1 MLKSFFDLTIIRI
14 YLIFQ
19 FVTRACLG
27 LFGIIQNQI
36 AITELPG
43 IFLVGIINDF
53 IAIAYFLPL
62 ALVISSCFHRV
73 LRNKITIY
81 KICSLGTYFLINS
94 ILIFTL
100 IAQIIF
106 WEEFGT
112 NFNFIAVDY
121 LIYTHEIIGTVV
133 ESLPIYKILVAFT
146 ISSILLTYF
155 LRNYIFNQIS
165 QINIRFYLAY
175 ALSLFALSLGFS
187 KFYESEKFTLSTNRY
202 AIEIGKNG
210 GYEFFTAFFN
220 NSLNYDR
227 FYQKLPKDT
236 TIDIVRTNIIQ
247 PNQEFLNN
255 KNIER
260 YVNKNNNLE
269 TKKYNVVLIM
279 VESLS
284 AKFMG
289 KFGNTESITPNLDK
303 LADDS
308 IFFTNFY
315 ATGTRTVR
323 GLEAVS
329 LSVPPTPGSS
339 IIRRPNNANLFNA
352 STIFKK
358 AEYDISFIFGGY
370 SYFDN
375 LNKFFSSNSY
385 KVIDRSNFSS
395 EEISFSNVWGVA
407 DEDLLFKALGELD
420 KNYKAGKPFFSLIMT
435 TSNHRPYTFP
445 DGRIDLPSGGGRNAA
460 VKYTDYAIGKFFEEA
475 RKKEWFKDTIF
486 VITADHCAAS
496 AGKVNLPVAQYH
508 IPLMIYNPHI
518 LKPKQVD
525 NLASQIDIIPTILG
539 ILNLPHTTKLW
550 GTDILNFPANRAFIS
565 TYQLLGYMKDEH
577 LIILAP
583 NSKAKAYQVSG
594 TKQHEIDYNVGNL
607 THEAISFFQTASS
620 FYENGELTEK

>member
-1 MLKSFFDLTIIRI
+1 MLKSFFDLAIIRI

-19 FVTRACLG
+19 FVTRICLG
-27 LFGIIQNQI
+27 LFGLTQNQI
-36 AITELPG
+36 NLSEFPG
-43 IFLVGIINDF
+43 IFLVGIVNDF
-53 IAIAYFLPL
+53 IAITYFLPL
-62 ALVISSCFHRV
+62 VLIISGCFHIAF
-73 LRNKITIY
+73 RNQIKIR
-81 KICSLGTYFLINS
+81 KICSLGAYFLVNS

-106 WEEFGT
+106 WEEFST

-133 ESLPIYKILVAFT
+133 ESLPIYKILFAFI
-146 ISSILLTYF
+146 ISSIMLTYF
-155 LRNYIFNQIS
+155 LRSYILNQIL
-165 QINIRFYLAY
+165 QINIRYYLIY
-175 ALSLFALSLGFS
+175 TLGLFILSLGFS
-187 KFYESEKFTLSTNRY
+187 KFYDSEKFTLSTNRY

-220 NSLNYDR
+220 NSLNYNQ
-227 FYQKLPKDT
+227 FYQKISEDT
-236 TIDIVRTNIIQ
+236 AVDIVRANISQ

-255 KNIER
+255 QNIER
-260 YVNKNNNLE
+260 YVNKNNNLD
-269 TKKYNVVLIM
+269 TKKYNVVVIM

-289 KFGNTESITPNLDK
+289 KFGNADSITPNLDK
-303 LADDS
+303 LADES

-352 STIFKK
+352 STIFKQ
-358 AEYDISFIFGGY
+358 AGYEISFIFGGY

-375 LNKFFSSNSY
+375 LNKFFSSNNY
-385 KVIDRSNFSS
+385 KVIDRSDFSS

-407 DEDLLFKALGELD
+407 DEDLLFKGLVELD
-420 KNYKAGKPFFSLIMT
+420 KNYQSGKPFFSLIMT

-445 DGRIDLPSGGGRNAA
+445 EGRIDLPSGAGRNAA
-460 VKYTDYAIGKFFEEA
+460 VKYTDYAIGRFFEEA
-475 RKKEWFKDTIF
+475 RQKEWFKDTIF

-508 IPLMIYNPHI
+508 IPLIIYNPYI
-518 LKPKQVD
+518 LKPKQVN

-550 GTDILNFPANRAFIS
+550 GSDILNFPANRAFIS
-565 TYQLLGYMKDEH
+565 TYQLLGYIKDEY

-594 TKQHEIDYNVGNL
+594 TKQHEIDDAKDL
-607 THEAISFFQTASS
+607 TQEAISFFQSASN
-620 FYENGELTEK
+620 FYESGELVEK

>member
-1 MLKSFFDLTIIRI
+1 MLKSFFDLAIIRI

-19 FVTRACLG
+19 FVTRICLG
-27 LFGIIQNQI
+27 LFGLTQNQI
-36 AITELPG
+36 NLSEFPG
-43 IFLVGIINDF
+43 IFLVGIVNDF
-53 IAIAYFLPL
+53 IAITYFLPL
-62 ALVISSCFHRV
+62 VLIISGCFHIAF
-73 LRNKITIY
+73 RNQIKIR
-81 KICSLGTYFLINS
+81 KICSLGAYFLVNS

-106 WEEFGT
+106 WEEFST

-133 ESLPIYKILVAFT
+133 ESLPIYKILFAFI
-146 ISSILLTYF
+146 ISSIMLTYF
-155 LRNYIFNQIS
+155 LRSYILKQIL
-165 QINIRFYLAY
+165 QINIRYYLIY
-175 ALSLFALSLGFS
+175 TLGLFILSLGFS
-187 KFYESEKFTLSTNRY
+187 KFYDSEKFTLSTNRY

-220 NSLNYDR
+220 NSLNYNQ
-227 FYQKLPKDT
+227 FYQKISEDT
-236 TIDIVRTNIIQ
+236 AVDIVRANISQ

-255 KNIER
+255 QNIER
-260 YVNKNNNLE
+260 YVNKNNNLD
-269 TKKYNVVLIM
+269 TKKYNVVVIM

-289 KFGNTESITPNLDK
+289 KFGNADSITPNLDK
-303 LADDS
+303 LADES

-352 STIFKK
+352 STIFKQ
-358 AEYDISFIFGGY
+358 AGYEISFIFGGY

-375 LNKFFSSNSY
+375 LNKFFSSNNY
-385 KVIDRSNFSS
+385 KVIDRSDFSS

-407 DEDLLFKALGELD
+407 DEDLLFKGLVELD
-420 KNYKAGKPFFSLIMT
+420 KNYQSGKPFFSLIMT

-445 DGRIDLPSGGGRNAA
+445 EGRIDLPSGAGRNAA
-460 VKYTDYAIGKFFEEA
+460 VKYTDYAIGRFFEEA
-475 RKKEWFKDTIF
+475 RQKEWFKDTIF

-508 IPLMIYNPHI
+508 IPLMIYNPYI
-518 LKPKQVD
+518 LKPKQVN

-550 GTDILNFPANRAFIS
+550 GSDILNFPANRAFIS
-565 TYQLLGYMKDEH
+565 TYQLLGYIKDEY

-594 TKQHEIDYNVGNL
+594 TKQHEIDDAKDL
-607 THEAISFFQTASS
+607 TQEAISFFQSASN
-620 FYENGELTEK
+620 FYESGELVEK

>member
-1 MLKSFFDLTIIRI
+1 MLKSFFDLAIIRI

-19 FVTRACLG
+19 FVTRICLG
-27 LFGIIQNQI
+27 LFGLTQNQI
-36 AITELPG
+36 NLSEFPG
-43 IFLVGIINDF
+43 IFLVGIVNDF
-53 IAIAYFLPL
+53 IAITYFLPL
-62 ALVISSCFHRV
+62 VLIISGCFHIAF
-73 LRNKITIY
+73 RNQIKIR
-81 KICSLGTYFLINS
+81 KICSLGAYFLVNS

-106 WEEFGT
+106 WEEFST

-133 ESLPIYKILVAFT
+133 ESLPIYKILFAFI
-146 ISSILLTYF
+146 ISSIMLTYF
-155 LRNYIFNQIS
+155 LRSYILNQIL
-165 QINIRFYLAY
+165 QINIRYYLIY
-175 ALSLFALSLGFS
+175 TLGLFSLSLGFS
-187 KFYESEKFTLSTNRY
+187 KFYDSEKFTLSTNRY

-220 NSLNYDR
+220 NSLNYNQ
-227 FYQKLPKDT
+227 FYQKISEDT
-236 TIDIVRTNIIQ
+236 AVDIVRANISQ
-247 PNQEFLNN
+247 PNQEFLNTQ
-255 KNIER
+255 NIER
-260 YVNKNNNLE
+260 YVNKNNNLDI
-269 TKKYNVVLIM
+269 KKYNVVVIM

-289 KFGNTESITPNLDK
+289 KFGNADSITPNLDK
-303 LADDS
+303 LADES

-352 STIFKK
+352 STIFKQ
-358 AEYDISFIFGGY
+358 AGYEISFIFGGY

-375 LNKFFSSNSY
+375 LNKFFSSNNY
-385 KVIDRSNFSS
+385 KVIDRSDFSS

-407 DEDLLFKALGELD
+407 DEDLLFKGLVELD
-420 KNYKAGKPFFSLIMT
+420 KNYQSGKPFFSLIMT

-445 DGRIDLPSGGGRNAA
+445 EGRIDLPSGGGRNAA
-460 VKYTDYAIGKFFEEA
+460 VKYTDYAIGRFFEEA

-508 IPLMIYNPHI
+508 IPLMIYNPYI
-518 LKPKQVD
+518 LKPKQVN

-550 GTDILNFPANRAFIS
+550 GSDILNFPANRAFIS
-565 TYQLLGYMKDEH
+565 TYQLLGYIKDEY

-583 NSKAKAYQVSG
+583 NTKAKAYQVSG
-594 TKQHEIDYNVGNL
+594 TKQHEIDDAKDL
-607 THEAISFFQTASS
+607 TQEAISFFQSASN
-620 FYENGELTEK
+620 FYESGELVEK

>member
-1 MLKSFFDLTIIRI
+1 MLKSFFDLAIIRI

-19 FVTRACLG
+19 FVTRICLG
-27 LFGIIQNQI
+27 LFGFTQNQI
-36 AITELPG
+36 NLSEFPG
-43 IFLVGIINDF
+43 IFLVGIVNDF
-53 IAIAYFLPL
+53 IAITYFLPL
-62 ALVISSCFHRV
+62 VLIISGCFHIV
-73 LRNKITIY
+73 FRNQIKIH
-81 KICSLGTYFLINS
+81 KICSLGAYFLVNS
-94 ILIFTL
+94 IFIFTL

-106 WEEFGT
+106 WEEFST

-133 ESLPIYKILVAFT
+133 ESLPIYRILFAFI
-146 ISSILLTYF
+146 ISSIMLTYF
-155 LRNYIFNQIS
+155 LRSYILNQIL
-165 QINIRFYLAY
+165 QINIRYYLIY
-175 ALSLFALSLGFS
+175 TLGLFILSLGFS
-187 KFYESEKFTLSTNRY
+187 KFYDSEKFTLSTNRY

-220 NSLNYDR
+220 NSLNYNQ
-227 FYQKLPKDT
+227 FYQKISEDT
-236 TIDIVRTNIIQ
+236 AVDIVRANISQ

-255 KNIER
+255 QNIER
-260 YVNKNNNLE
+260 YVNKNNNLD
-269 TKKYNVVLIM
+269 TKKYNVVVIM

-289 KFGNTESITPNLDK
+289 KFGNADSITPNLDK
-303 LADDS
+303 LADES

-323 GLEAVS
+323 GFEAVS

-352 STIFKK
+352 STIFKQ
-358 AEYDISFIFGGY
+358 AGYEISFIFGGY

-375 LNKFFSSNSY
+375 LNKFFSSNNY
-385 KVIDRSNFSS
+385 KVIDRGDFSS

-407 DEDLLFKALGELD
+407 DEDLLFKGLVELD
-420 KNYKAGKPFFSLIMT
+420 KNYQSRKPFFSLIMT

-445 DGRIDLPSGGGRNAA
+445 EGRIDLPSGGGRNAA
-460 VKYTDYAIGKFFEEA
+460 VKYTDYAIGRFFEEA

-508 IPLMIYNPHI
+508 IPLMIYNPYI
-518 LKPKQVD
+518 LKPKQVN

-550 GTDILNFPANRAFIS
+550 GSDILNFPANRAFIS
-565 TYQLLGYMKDEH
+565 TYQLLGYIKDEY

-583 NSKAKAYQVSG
+583 NTKAKAYQVSG
-594 TKQHEIDYNVGNL
+594 TKQHEIDDAKDL
-607 THEAISFFQTASS
+607 TQEAISFFQTASN
-620 FYENGELTEK
+620 FYESGELVEK

>member
-1 MLKSFFDLTIIRI
+1 MLKSFFDLAIIRI

-19 FVTRACLG
+19 FVTRICLG
-27 LFGIIQNQI
+27 LFGLTQNQI
-36 AITELPG
+36 NLSEFPG
-43 IFLVGIINDF
+43 IFLVGIVNDF
-53 IAIAYFLPL
+53 IAITYFLPL
-62 ALVISSCFHRV
+62 VLIISGCFHIAF
-73 LRNKITIY
+73 RNQIKIR
-81 KICSLGTYFLINS
+81 KICSLGAYFLVNS

-106 WEEFGT
+106 WEEFST

-133 ESLPIYKILVAFT
+133 ESLPIYKILFAFI
-146 ISSILLTYF
+146 ISSIMLTYF
-155 LRNYIFNQIS
+155 LRSYILNQIL
-165 QINIRFYLAY
+165 QINIRYYLIY
-175 ALSLFALSLGFS
+175 TLGLFILSLGFS
-187 KFYESEKFTLSTNRY
+187 KFYDSEKFTLSTNRY

-220 NSLNYDR
+220 NSLNYNQ
-227 FYQKLPKDT
+227 FYQKISEDT
-236 TIDIVRTNIIQ
+236 AVDIVRANISQ

-255 KNIER
+255 QNIER
-260 YVNKNNNLE
+260 YVNKNNNLD
-269 TKKYNVVLIM
+269 TKKYNVVVIM

-289 KFGNTESITPNLDK
+289 KFGNADSITPNLDK
-303 LADDS
+303 LADES

-352 STIFKK
+352 STIFKQ
-358 AEYDISFIFGGY
+358 AGYEISFIFGGY

-375 LNKFFSSNSY
+375 LNKFFSSNNY
-385 KVIDRSNFSS
+385 KVIDRSDFSS

-407 DEDLLFKALGELD
+407 DEDLLFKGLVELD
-420 KNYKAGKPFFSLIMT
+420 KNYQSGKPFFSLIMT

-445 DGRIDLPSGGGRNAA
+445 EGRIDLPSGAGRNAA
-460 VKYTDYAIGKFFEEA
+460 VKYTDYAIGRFFEEA
-475 RKKEWFKDTIF
+475 RQKEWFKDTIF

-508 IPLMIYNPHI
+508 IPLMIYNPYI
-518 LKPKQVD
+518 LKPKQVN

-550 GTDILNFPANRAFIS
+550 GSDILNFPANRAFIS
-565 TYQLLGYMKDEH
+565 TYQLLGYIKDEY

-594 TKQHEIDYNVGNL
+594 TKQHEIDDAKDL
-607 THEAISFFQTASS
+607 TQEAISFFQSASN
-620 FYENGELTEK
+620 FYESGELVEK

>member
-1 MLKSFFDLTIIRI
+1 MLKSFFDLAIIRI

-19 FVTRACLG
+19 FVTRICLG
-27 LFGIIQNQI
+27 LFGLTQNQI
-36 AITELPG
+36 NLSEFPG
-43 IFLVGIINDF
+43 IFLVGIVNDF
-53 IAIAYFLPL
+53 IAITYFLPL
-62 ALVISSCFHRV
+62 VLIISGCFHIAF
-73 LRNKITIY
+73 RNQIKIR
-81 KICSLGTYFLINS
+81 KICSLGAYFLVNS

-106 WEEFGT
+106 WEEFST

-133 ESLPIYKILVAFT
+133 ESLPIYKILFAFI
-146 ISSILLTYF
+146 ISSIILTYF
-155 LRNYIFNQIS
+155 LRSYILNQIL
-165 QINIRFYLAY
+165 QINIRYYLIY
-175 ALSLFALSLGFS
+175 TLGLFILSLGFS
-187 KFYESEKFTLSTNRY
+187 KFYDSEKFTLSTNRY

-220 NSLNYDR
+220 NSLNYNQ
-227 FYQKLPKDT
+227 FYQKISEDT
-236 TIDIVRTNIIQ
+236 AVDIVRANISQ

-255 KNIER
+255 QNIER
-260 YVNKNNNLE
+260 YVNKNNNLDI
-269 TKKYNVVLIM
+269 KKYNVVVIM

-289 KFGNTESITPNLDK
+289 KFGNADSITPNLDK
-303 LADDS
+303 LADES

-339 IIRRPNNANLFNA
+339 IIRRPNNSNLFNA
-352 STIFKK
+352 STIFKQ
-358 AEYDISFIFGGY
+358 AGYEISFIFGGY

-375 LNKFFSSNSY
+375 LNKFFSSNNY
-385 KVIDRSNFSS
+385 KVIDRSDFSS

-407 DEDLLFKALGELD
+407 DEDLLFKGLVELD
-420 KNYKAGKPFFSLIMT
+420 KNYQSGKPFFSLIMT

-445 DGRIDLPSGGGRNAA
+445 EGRIDLPSGGGRNAA
-460 VKYTDYAIGKFFEEA
+460 VKYTDYAIGRFFEEA

-508 IPLMIYNPHI
+508 IPLMIYNPYI
-518 LKPKQVD
+518 LKPKQVN

-550 GTDILNFPANRAFIS
+550 GSDILNFPANRAFIS
-565 TYQLLGYMKDEH
+565 TYQLLGYIKGEY

-583 NSKAKAYQVSG
+583 NTKAKAYQVLG
-594 TKQHEIDYNVGNL
+594 TKQHEIDDAKDL
-607 THEAISFFQTASS
+607 TQEAISFFQTASN
-620 FYENGELTEK
+620 FYESGELVEK

>member
-1 MLKSFFDLTIIRI
+1 MLKNFFDLAIIRI

-19 FVTRACLG
+19 FVTRICLG
-27 LFGIIQNQI
+27 LFGLTQNQI
-36 AITELPG
+36 NLSEFPG
-43 IFLVGIINDF
+43 IFLVGIVNDF
-53 IAIAYFLPL
+53 IAITYFLPL
-62 ALVISSCFHRV
+62 VLIISGCFHIAF
-73 LRNKITIY
+73 RNQIKIR
-81 KICSLGTYFLINS
+81 KICSLGAYFLVNS

-106 WEEFGT
+106 WEEFST

-133 ESLPIYKILVAFT
+133 ESLPIYKILFAFI
-146 ISSILLTYF
+146 ISSIMLTYF
-155 LRNYIFNQIS
+155 LRSYILNQIL
-165 QINIRFYLAY
+165 QINIRYYLIY
-175 ALSLFALSLGFS
+175 TLGLFSLSLGFS
-187 KFYESEKFTLSTNRY
+187 KFYDSEKFTLSTNRY

-220 NSLNYDR
+220 NSLNYNQ
-227 FYQKLPKDT
+227 FYQKISEDT
-236 TIDIVRTNIIQ
+236 AVDIVRANISQ
-247 PNQEFLNN
+247 PNQKFLNTQ
-255 KNIER
+255 NIER
-260 YVNKNNNLE
+260 YVNKNNNLD
-269 TKKYNVVLIM
+269 TKKYNVVVIM

-289 KFGNTESITPNLDK
+289 KFGNADSITPNLDK
-303 LADDS
+303 LADES

-352 STIFKK
+352 STIFKQ
-358 AEYDISFIFGGY
+358 AGYEISFIFGGY

-375 LNKFFSSNSY
+375 LNKFFSSNNY
-385 KVIDRSNFSS
+385 KVIDRGDFSS

-407 DEDLLFKALGELD
+407 DEDLLFKGLVELD
-420 KNYKAGKPFFSLIMT
+420 KNYQYGKPFFSLIMT

-445 DGRIDLPSGGGRNAA
+445 EGRIDLPSGGGRNAA
-460 VKYTDYAIGKFFEEA
+460 VKYTDYAIGRFFEEA

-508 IPLMIYNPHI
+508 IPLMIYNPYI
-518 LKPKQVD
+518 LKPKRVN

-550 GTDILNFPANRAFIS
+550 GSDILNFPANRAFIS
-565 TYQLLGYMKDEH
+565 TYQLLGYIKDEY

-583 NSKAKAYQVSG
+583 NTKAKAYQVSG
-594 TKQHEIDYNVGNL
+594 TKQHEIDDAKDL
-607 THEAISFFQTASS
+607 TQEAISFFQSASN
-620 FYENGELTEK
+620 FYESGELVEK

>member
-1 MLKSFFDLTIIRI
+1 MLKSFFDLAIIRI

-19 FVTRACLG
+19 FVTRICLG
-27 LFGIIQNQI
+27 LFGLTQNQI
-36 AITELPG
+36 NLSEFPG
-43 IFLVGIINDF
+43 IFLVGIVNDF
-53 IAIAYFLPL
+53 IAITYFLPL
-62 ALVISSCFHRV
+62 VLIISGCFHIV
-73 LRNKITIY
+73 FRNQIKIH
-81 KICSLGTYFLINS
+81 KICSLGAYFLVNS

-106 WEEFGT
+106 WEEFST

-133 ESLPIYKILVAFT
+133 ESLPIYKILFAFI
-146 ISSILLTYF
+146 ISSIMLTYF
-155 LRNYIFNQIS
+155 LRSYILKQIL
-165 QINIRFYLAY
+165 QINIRYYLIY
-175 ALSLFALSLGFS
+175 TLGLVSLSLGFS
-187 KFYESEKFTLSTNRY
+187 KFYDSEKFTLSTNRY

-220 NSLNYDR
+220 NSLNYNQ
-227 FYQKLPKDT
+227 FYQKISEDT
-236 TIDIVRTNIIQ
+236 AVDIVRANISQ

-255 KNIER
+255 QNIER
-260 YVNKNNNLE
+260 YVNKNNNLD
-269 TKKYNVVLIM
+269 TKKYNVVVIM

-289 KFGNTESITPNLDK
+289 KFGNADSITPNLDK
-303 LADDS
+303 LADES

-352 STIFKK
+352 STIFKQ
-358 AEYDISFIFGGY
+358 AGYEISFIFGGY

-375 LNKFFSSNSY
+375 LNKFFSSNNY
-385 KVIDRSNFSS
+385 KVIDRGDFSS

-407 DEDLLFKALGELD
+407 DEDLLFKGLVELD
-420 KNYKAGKPFFSLIMT
+420 KNYQSGKPFFSLIMT

-445 DGRIDLPSGGGRNAA
+445 EGRIDLPSGGGRNAA
-460 VKYTDYAIGKFFEEA
+460 VKYTDYAIGRFFEEA

-508 IPLMIYNPHI
+508 IPLMIYNPYI
-518 LKPKQVD
+518 LKPKQVN

-550 GTDILNFPANRAFIS
+550 GSDILNFPANRAFIS
-565 TYQLLGYMKDEH
+565 TYQLLGYIKDEY

-594 TKQHEIDYNVGNL
+594 TKQHEIDDAKDL
-607 THEAISFFQTASS
+607 TQEAISFFQSASN
-620 FYENGELTEK
+620 FYESGELVEK

>member
-1 MLKSFFDLTIIRI
+1 MLKSFFDLAIIRI

-19 FVTRACLG
+19 FVTRICLG
-27 LFGIIQNQI
+27 LFGLTQNQI
-36 AITELPG
+36 NLSEFPG
-43 IFLVGIINDF
+43 IFLVGIVNDF
-53 IAIAYFLPL
+53 IAITYFLPL
-62 ALVISSCFHRV
+62 VLIISGCFHIAF
-73 LRNKITIY
+73 RNQIKIR
-81 KICSLGTYFLINS
+81 KICSLGAYFLVNS

-106 WEEFGT
+106 WEEFST

-133 ESLPIYKILVAFT
+133 ESLPIYKILFAFI
-146 ISSILLTYF
+146 ISSIMLTYF
-155 LRNYIFNQIS
+155 LRSYILNQIL
-165 QINIRFYLAY
+165 QINIRYYLIY
-175 ALSLFALSLGFS
+175 TLGLFSLSLGFS
-187 KFYESEKFTLSTNRY
+187 KFYDSEKFTLSTNRY

-210 GYEFFTAFFN
+210 GYEFFMAFFN
-220 NSLNYDR
+220 NSLNYNQ
-227 FYQKLPKDT
+227 FYQKISEDT
-236 TIDIVRTNIIQ
+236 AVDIVRANISQ

-255 KNIER
+255 QNIER
-260 YVNKNNNLE
+260 YVNKNNNLDI
-269 TKKYNVVLIM
+269 KKYNVIVIM

-289 KFGNTESITPNLDK
+289 KFGNADSITPNLDK
-303 LADDS
+303 LADES

-352 STIFKK
+352 STIFKQ
-358 AEYDISFIFGGY
+358 AGYEISFIFGGY

-375 LNKFFSSNSY
+375 LNKFFSSNNY
-385 KVIDRSNFSS
+385 KVIDRSDFSS

-407 DEDLLFKALGELD
+407 DEDLLFKGLVELD
-420 KNYKAGKPFFSLIMT
+420 KNYQSRKPFFSLIMT

-445 DGRIDLPSGGGRNAA
+445 EGRIDLPSGGGRNAA
-460 VKYTDYAIGKFFEEA
+460 VKYTDYAIGRFFEEA

-508 IPLMIYNPHI
+508 IPLMIYNPYI
-518 LKPKQVD
+518 LKPKQVN

-550 GTDILNFPANRAFIS
+550 GSDILNFPANRAFIS
-565 TYQLLGYMKDEH
+565 TYQLLGYIKDEY

-594 TKQHEIDYNVGNL
+594 TKQHEIDDAKDL
-607 THEAISFFQTASS
+607 TQEAISFFQSASN
-620 FYENGELTEK
+620 FYESGELVEK

>member
-1 MLKSFFDLTIIRI
+1 MLKSFFDLAIIRI

-19 FVTRACLG
+19 FVTRICLG
-27 LFGIIQNQI
+27 LFGFTQNQI
-36 AITELPG
+36 NLSEFPG
-43 IFLVGIINDF
+43 IFLVGIVNDF
-53 IAIAYFLPL
+53 IAITYFLPL
-62 ALVISSCFHRV
+62 VLIISGCFHIV
-73 LRNKITIY
+73 FRNQIKIH
-81 KICSLGTYFLINS
+81 KICSLGAYFLVNS
-94 ILIFTL
+94 IFIFTL

-106 WEEFGT
+106 WEEFST

-133 ESLPIYKILVAFT
+133 ESLPIYRILFAFI
-146 ISSILLTYF
+146 ISSIMLTYF
-155 LRNYIFNQIS
+155 LRSYILNQIL
-165 QINIRFYLAY
+165 QINIRYYLIY
-175 ALSLFALSLGFS
+175 TLGLFILSLGFS
-187 KFYESEKFTLSTNRY
+187 KFYDSEKFTLSTNRY

-220 NSLNYDR
+220 NSLNYNQ
-227 FYQKLPKDT
+227 FYQKISEDT
-236 TIDIVRTNIIQ
+236 AVDIVRANISQ

-255 KNIER
+255 QNIER
-260 YVNKNNNLE
+260 YVNKNNNLD
-269 TKKYNVVLIM
+269 TKKYNVVVIM

-289 KFGNTESITPNLDK
+289 KFGNADSITPNLDK
-303 LADDS
+303 LADES

-352 STIFKK
+352 STIFKQ
-358 AEYDISFIFGGY
+358 AGYEISFIFGGY

-375 LNKFFSSNSY
+375 LNKFFSSNNY
-385 KVIDRSNFSS
+385 KVIDRGDFSS

-407 DEDLLFKALGELD
+407 DEDLLFKGLVELD
-420 KNYKAGKPFFSLIMT
+420 KNYQSRKPFFSLIMT

-445 DGRIDLPSGGGRNAA
+445 EGRIDLPSGGGRNAA
-460 VKYTDYAIGKFFEEA
+460 VKYTDYAIGRFFEEA

-508 IPLMIYNPHI
+508 IPLMIYNPYI
-518 LKPKQVD
+518 LKPKQVN

-550 GTDILNFPANRAFIS
+550 GSDILNFPANRAFIS
-565 TYQLLGYMKDEH
+565 TYQLLGYIKDEY

-583 NSKAKAYQVSG
+583 NTKAKAYQVSG
-594 TKQHEIDYNVGNL
+594 TKQHEIDDAKDL
-607 THEAISFFQTASS
+607 TQEAISFFQTASN
-620 FYENGELTEK
+620 FYESGELVEK

>member
-1 MLKSFFDLTIIRI
+1 MLKSFFDLAIIRI

-19 FVTRACLG
+19 FVTRICLG
-27 LFGIIQNQI
+27 LFGLTQNQI
-36 AITELPG
+36 NLSEFPG
-43 IFLVGIINDF
+43 IFLVGIVNDF
-53 IAIAYFLPL
+53 IAITYFLPL
-62 ALVISSCFHRV
+62 VLIISGCFHIAF
-73 LRNKITIY
+73 RNQIKIR
-81 KICSLGTYFLINS
+81 KICSLGAYFLVNS

-106 WEEFGT
+106 WEEFST

-133 ESLPIYKILVAFT
+133 ESLPIYKILFAFI
-146 ISSILLTYF
+146 ISSIILTYF
-155 LRNYIFNQIS
+155 LRSYISNQIL
-165 QINIRFYLAY
+165 QINIRYYLIY
-175 ALSLFALSLGFS
+175 TLGLFSLSLGFS
-187 KFYESEKFTLSTNRY
+187 KFYDSEKFTLSTNRY

-220 NSLNYDR
+220 NSLNYNQ
-227 FYQKLPKDT
+227 FYQKISEDT
-236 TIDIVRTNIIQ
+236 AVDIVRANISQ

-255 KNIER
+255 QNIER
-260 YVNKNNNLE
+260 YVNKNNNLDI
-269 TKKYNVVLIM
+269 KKYNVVVIM

-289 KFGNTESITPNLDK
+289 KFGNADSITPNLDK
-303 LADDS
+303 LADES

-339 IIRRPNNANLFNA
+339 IIRRPNNSNLFNA
-352 STIFKK
+352 STIFKQ
-358 AEYDISFIFGGY
+358 AGYEISFIFGGY

-375 LNKFFSSNSY
+375 LNKFFSSNNY
-385 KVIDRSNFSS
+385 KVIDRSDFSS

-407 DEDLLFKALGELD
+407 DEDLLFKGLVELD
-420 KNYKAGKPFFSLIMT
+420 KNYQSGKPFFSLIMT
-435 TSNHRPYTFP
+435 TSNHRPYTFSE
-445 DGRIDLPSGGGRNAA
+445 GKIDLPSGGGRNAA
-460 VKYTDYAIGKFFEEA
+460 VKYTDYAIGRFFEEA

-508 IPLMIYNPHI
+508 IPLMIYNPYI
-518 LKPKQVD
+518 LKPKQVN

-550 GTDILNFPANRAFIS
+550 GSDILNFPANRAFIS
-565 TYQLLGYMKDEH
+565 TYQLLGYIKDEY

-583 NSKAKAYQVSG
+583 NTKAKAYQVSG
-594 TKQHEIDYNVGNL
+594 TKQHEIDDAKDL
-607 THEAISFFQTASS
+607 TQEAISFFQSASN
-620 FYENGELTEK
+620 FYESGELVEK

>member
-1 MLKSFFDLTIIRI
+1 MLKSFFDLAIIRI

-19 FVTRACLG
+19 FVTRICLG
-27 LFGIIQNQI
+27 LFGLTQNQI
-36 AITELPG
+36 NLSEFPG
-43 IFLVGIINDF
+43 IFLVGIVNDF
-53 IAIAYFLPL
+53 IAITYFLPL
-62 ALVISSCFHRV
+62 VLIISGCFHIAF
-73 LRNKITIY
+73 RNQIKIR
-81 KICSLGTYFLINS
+81 KICSLGAYFLVNS

-106 WEEFGT
+106 WEEFST

-133 ESLPIYKILVAFT
+133 ESLPIYKILFAFI
-146 ISSILLTYF
+146 ISSIMLTYF
-155 LRNYIFNQIS
+155 LRSYILNQIL
-165 QINIRFYLAY
+165 QINIRYYLIY
-175 ALSLFALSLGFS
+175 TLGLFSLSLGFS
-187 KFYESEKFTLSTNRY
+187 KFYDSEKFTLSTNRY

-220 NSLNYDR
+220 NSLNYNQ
-227 FYQKLPKDT
+227 FYQKISEDT
-236 TIDIVRTNIIQ
+236 AVDIVRANISQ
-247 PNQEFLNN
+247 LNQEFLNTQ
-255 KNIER
+255 NIER
-260 YVNKNNNLE
+260 YVNKNNNLD
-269 TKKYNVVLIM
+269 TKKYNVVVIM

-289 KFGNTESITPNLDK
+289 KFGNADSITPNLDK
-303 LADDS
+303 LADES

-339 IIRRPNNANLFNA
+339 IIRRPNNVNLFNA
-352 STIFKK
+352 STIFKQ
-358 AEYDISFIFGGY
+358 AGYEISFIFGGY

-375 LNKFFSSNSY
+375 LNKFFSSNNY
-385 KVIDRSNFSS
+385 KVIDRSDFSS

-407 DEDLLFKALGELD
+407 DEDLLFKGLVELD
-420 KNYKAGKPFFSLIMT
+420 KNYQSGKPFFSLIMT

-445 DGRIDLPSGGGRNAA
+445 EGRIDLPSGGGRNAA
-460 VKYTDYAIGKFFEEA
+460 VKYTDYAIGRFFEEA

-508 IPLMIYNPHI
+508 IPLMIYNPYI
-518 LKPKQVD
+518 LKPKQVN

-550 GTDILNFPANRAFIS
+550 GSDILNFPANRAFIS
-565 TYQLLGYMKDEH
+565 TYQLLGYIKDEY

-594 TKQHEIDYNVGNL
+594 TKQHEIDDAKDL
-607 THEAISFFQTASS
+607 TQEAISFFQSASN
-620 FYENGELTEK
+620 FYESGELVEK

>member
-1 MLKSFFDLTIIRI
+1 MLKSFFDLAIIRI

-19 FVTRACLG
+19 FVTRICLG
-27 LFGIIQNQI
+27 LFGLTQNQI
-36 AITELPG
+36 NLSEFPG
-43 IFLVGIINDF
+43 IFLVGIVNDF
-53 IAIAYFLPL
+53 IAITYFLPL
-62 ALVISSCFHRV
+62 VLIISGCFHIV
-73 LRNKITIY
+73 FRNQIKIH
-81 KICSLGTYFLINS
+81 KICSLGAYFLVNS

-106 WEEFGT
+106 WEEFST

-133 ESLPIYKILVAFT
+133 ESLPIYKILFAFI
-146 ISSILLTYF
+146 ISSIMLTYF
-155 LRNYIFNQIS
+155 LRSYILKQIL
-165 QINIRFYLAY
+165 QINIRYYLIY
-175 ALSLFALSLGFS
+175 TLGLVSLSLGFS
-187 KFYESEKFTLSTNRY
+187 KFYDSEKFTLSTNRY

-220 NSLNYDR
+220 NSLNYNQ
-227 FYQKLPKDT
+227 FYQKISEDT
-236 TIDIVRTNIIQ
+236 AVDIVRANISQ
-247 PNQEFLNN
+247 PNQELLNTQ
-255 KNIER
+255 NIER
-260 YVNKNNNLE
+260 YVNKNNNLDI
-269 TKKYNVVLIM
+269 KKYNVIVIM

-289 KFGNTESITPNLDK
+289 KFGNADSITPNLDK
-303 LADDS
+303 LADES

-323 GLEAVS
+323 GLEAFS

-352 STIFKK
+352 STIFKQ
-358 AEYDISFIFGGY
+358 AGYEISFIFGGY

-375 LNKFFSSNSY
+375 LNKFFSSNNY
-385 KVIDRSNFSS
+385 KVIDRSDFSS

-407 DEDLLFKALGELD
+407 DEDLLFKGLVELD
-420 KNYKAGKPFFSLIMT
+420 KNYQSGKPFFSLIMT

-445 DGRIDLPSGGGRNAA
+445 EGRIDLPSGGGRNAA
-460 VKYTDYAIGKFFEEA
+460 VKYTDYAIGRFFEEA

-508 IPLMIYNPHI
+508 IPLMIYNPQI

-525 NLASQIDIIPTILG
+525 NLASQIDIIPTVLG
-539 ILNLPHTTKLW
+539 ILNLPHKTKLW

-583 NSKAKAYQVSG
+583 NSKAKAYQLSG
-594 TKQHEIDYNVGNL
+594 TKQHEIDDAKDL
-607 THEAISFFQTASS
+607 TQEAISFFQTASN
-620 FYENGELTEK
+620 FYESGELVEK

>member
-1 MLKSFFDLTIIRI
+1 MLKSFFDLAIIRI

-19 FVTRACLG
+19 FVTRICLG
-27 LFGIIQNQI
+27 LFGFTQNQI
-36 AITELPG
+36 NLFEFPG
-43 IFLVGIINDF
+43 IFLVGIVNDF
-53 IAIAYFLPL
+53 IAITYFLPL
-62 ALVISSCFHRV
+62 VLIISGCFHIV
-73 LRNKITIY
+73 FRNQIKIH
-81 KICSLGTYFLINS
+81 KICSLGAYFLVNS
-94 ILIFTL
+94 IFIFTL

-106 WEEFGT
+106 WEEFST

-133 ESLPIYKILVAFT
+133 ESLPIYRILFAFI
-146 ISSILLTYF
+146 ISSIMLTYF
-155 LRNYIFNQIS
+155 LRSYILNQIL
-165 QINIRFYLAY
+165 QINIRYYLIY
-175 ALSLFALSLGFS
+175 TLGLFILSLGFS
-187 KFYESEKFTLSTNRY
+187 KFYDSEKFTLSTNRY

-220 NSLNYDR
+220 NSLNYNQ
-227 FYQKLPKDT
+227 FYQKISEDT
-236 TIDIVRTNIIQ
+236 AVDIVRANISQ

-255 KNIER
+255 QNIER
-260 YVNKNNNLE
+260 YVNKNNNLD
-269 TKKYNVVLIM
+269 TKKYNVVVIM

-289 KFGNTESITPNLDK
+289 KFGNADSITPNLDK
-303 LADDS
+303 LADES

-352 STIFKK
+352 STIFKQ
-358 AEYDISFIFGGY
+358 AGYEISFIFGGY

-375 LNKFFSSNSY
+375 LNKFFSSNNY
-385 KVIDRSNFSS
+385 KVIDRGDFSS

-407 DEDLLFKALGELD
+407 DEDLLFKGLVELD
-420 KNYKAGKPFFSLIMT
+420 KNYQSRKPFFSLIMT

-445 DGRIDLPSGGGRNAA
+445 EGRIDLPSGGGRNAA
-460 VKYTDYAIGKFFEEA
+460 VKYTDYAIGRFFEEA

-508 IPLMIYNPHI
+508 IPLMIYNPYI
-518 LKPKQVD
+518 LKPKQVN

-550 GTDILNFPANRAFIS
+550 GSDILNFPANRAFIS
-565 TYQLLGYMKDEH
+565 TYQLLGYIKDEY

-583 NSKAKAYQVSG
+583 NTKAKAYQVSG
-594 TKQHEIDYNVGNL
+594 TKQHEIDDAKDL
-607 THEAISFFQTASS
+607 TQEAISFFQTASN
-620 FYENGELTEK
+620 FYESGELVEK

>member
-27 LFGIIQNQI
+27 LFGITQNQI

-62 ALVISSCFHRV
+62 VLVISSCFHRV

-81 KICSLGTYFLINS
+81 KICSLGAYFLINS

-187 KFYESEKFTLSTNRY
+187 KFYDSEKFTLSTNRY

-227 FYQKLPKDT
+227 FYQKLPNDT
-236 TIDIVRTNIIQ
+236 AIDIVRANIIQ
-247 PNQEFLNN
+247 PT
-255 KNIER
+255 R
-260 YVNKNNNLE
+260 
-269 TKKYNVVLIM
+269 
-279 VESLS
+279 
-284 AKFMG
+284 
-289 KFGNTESITPNLDK
+289 
-303 LADDS
+303 
-308 IFFTNFY
+308 NF
-315 ATGTRTVR
+315 
-323 GLEAVS
+323 
-329 LSVPPTPGSS
+329 
-339 IIRRPNNANLFNA
+339 
-352 STIFKK
+352 
-358 AEYDISFIFGGY
+358 
-370 SYFDN
+370 
-375 LNKFFSSNSY
+375 
-385 KVIDRSNFSS
+385 
-395 EEISFSNVWGVA
+395 
-407 DEDLLFKALGELD
+407 
-420 KNYKAGKPFFSLIMT
+420 
-435 TSNHRPYTFP
+435 
-445 DGRIDLPSGGGRNAA
+445 
-460 VKYTDYAIGKFFEEA
+460 
-475 RKKEWFKDTIF
+475 
-486 VITADHCAAS
+486 
-496 AGKVNLPVAQYH
+496 
-508 IPLMIYNPHI
+508 
-518 LKPKQVD
+518 
-525 NLASQIDIIPTILG
+525 
-539 ILNLPHTTKLW
+539 
-550 GTDILNFPANRAFIS
+550 
-565 TYQLLGYMKDEH
+565 
-577 LIILAP
+577 
-583 NSKAKAYQVSG
+583 
-594 TKQHEIDYNVGNL
+594 
-607 THEAISFFQTASS
+607 
-620 FYENGELTEK
+620 